1 MKVPDRADVFETFPS
16 RNADQETN
24 LGDAPIGAS
33 PMGDAP
39 MGASPFGASPIR
51 YKINMVGINAESHY

>member
-1 MKVPDRADVFETFPS
+1 MCKLVASTFRCFLSRFRFFHETV
-16 RNADQETN
+16 
-24 LGDAPIGAS
+24 GDAPIGAS